1 MIARKS
7 GRRGGLQAEP
17 GSEQGARTPRGRLRT
32 QGNNSNEM
40 GVHHGIG

>member
-1 MIARKS
+1 MIAPNQVDR
-7 GRRGGLQAEP
+7 A
-17 GSEQGARTPRGRLRT
+17 GSKRSQGVSRARHTARAGYGT